1 MAKISLPCLVALVV
15 SVLRVPESCFGRSI
29 SGDSKAGAFY
39 YLVNFGYIEGSKNED
54 TAALMT
60 ESVLTKA
67 IKRFHVCHT
76 LSCSTCPSQ
85 AEVSNTNVNF
95 RMIQC

>member
-1 MAKISLPCLVALVV
+1 MAKISLPCLAAFVV
-15 SVLRVPESCFGRSI
+15 SVLRVVPESCLARSI

-67 IKRFHVCHT
+67 IKRF
-76 LSCSTCPSQ
+76 Q
-85 AEVSNTNVNF
+85 VSHAFQIDQRNGYDRLIRN
-95 RMIQC
+95 R